1 MRHNGI
7 REIDGVNIL
16 PLDGLWDHLQGFPG
30 EEKLSEALA
39 FAGCEFHDKDKKFVL
54 GHTVSL
60 AGIGGVPIAETIDSD
75 DKIRRN
81 IADKIRGTRLMMGSS
96 AAFSYLNSGEKPVE
110 ELYDLVTR
118 LGHLSIAHSVQVNLV
133 IAGMSEGAE
142 LELNLQRDLVH
153 ISKLTNTRTVVQN
166 KPPVVVPEGVDPI
179 LIQTLYDRTEEI
191 ALSIRRLGDA
201 DSLEYAN
208 GLFPVNKATILMIS
222 GDLSNLRK
230 VVDLRKDAGKEK
242 ELRSVATSI
251 FGLLHTMWPEIIN
264 E

>member
-1 MRHNGI
+1 MRHNGV
-7 REIDGVNIL
+7 REIDGINVL
-16 PLDGLWDHLQGFPG
+16 PLDGLWDHLQGVPR
-30 EEKLSEALA
+30 ETKLGEALA

-60 AGIGGVPIAETIDSD
+60 AGIGGVPIAEASDSD
-75 DKIRRN
+75 DEIRRSL
-81 IADKIRGTRLMMGSS
+81 DEKVRGSRLMMGSS
-96 AAFSYLNSGEKPVE
+96 AAFSYLNSGEKPID
-110 ELYDLVTR
+110 ELYESVTK
-118 LGHLSIAHSVQVNLV
+118 LGHFSIAHSVQVNLV

-142 LELNLQRDLVH
+142 LELSLQRDLVH
-153 ISKLTNTRTVVQN
+153 ISKLTNARTAVQN
-166 KPPVVVPEGVDPI
+166 KPPIVVPDGVDPA

-191 ALSIRRLGDA
+191 ALSIRQSGDS

-230 VVDLRKDAGKEK
+230 VAALRKDAGKER

-251 FGLLHTMWPEIIN
+251 FGLLNTLWPEIIN